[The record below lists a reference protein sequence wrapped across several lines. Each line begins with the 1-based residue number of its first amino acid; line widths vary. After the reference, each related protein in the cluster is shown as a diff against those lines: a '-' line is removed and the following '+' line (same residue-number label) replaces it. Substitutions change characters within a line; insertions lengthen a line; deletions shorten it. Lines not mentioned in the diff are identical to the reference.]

1 MSVHVARDHC
11 LAPSRIVESAPT
23 ATRYGRLLPDLPA
36 HEADDDALLALGGVG
51 GICDASAAIAK
62 ITRLADDATGA
73 AGWPFFGQFIAHD
86 ITADRSPLTI
96 HADVTSLR
104 NARTPRID
112 LEALYGAG
120 PVGSPYLFDRD
131 DPSKMLLGEG
141 GFEVPRN
148 SQGTAII
155 GDPRN
160 DVHLFVNQLH
170 VAFLRAHNGLVD
182 RLRADGESED
192 ELYESARRALRW
204 HYQYVVVADYL
215 PGLVGA
221 ELVDSVLG
229 DGPRLF
235 DPPPGEAYIP
245 LEFADAAFRYGH
257 GQIRHAYRLQVGGP
271 EYPLFPDLVGF
282 GPVPPEH
289 RLDWSVIFDLPGAA
303 PAQRAKKLDGR
314 LPASLIGLPHQVTGD
329 VEVEAYRSLAAL
341 ATGLPSGEAVAAAL
355 GLEPLTAQEVGLV
368 DFGGTP
374 LWLYVLKEAQFRAGG
389 DGLGPVAGRIVAEVL
404 IGLIRADGES
414 YLSVDPKW
422 RPTLPSADPD
432 HFGLG
437 DLLVFATRGAPTTPD
452 RRRLTDDA

>member
-1 MSVHVARDHC
+1 MTVHVARDHC
-11 LAPSRIVESAPT
+11 LAPSRIVEAAP
-23 ATRYGRLLPDLPA
+23 AAARYGRLLPDLPA
-36 HEADDDALLALGGVG
+36 HEADDEALLALGGVG
-51 GICDASAAIAK
+51 GICDASAAISK
-62 ITRLADDATGA
+62 ITRLADDASGA

-86 ITADRSPLTI
+86 ITADRSPLSI

-112 LEALYGAG
+112 LESLYGAG

-131 DPSKMLLGEG
+131 DPAKLLLGEG
-141 GFEVPRN
+141 GFELPRN

-182 RLRADGESED
+182 RMRADGEPEGD
-192 ELYESARRALRW
+192 LYESARRSLRW

-215 PGLVGA
+215 PRLVGA
-221 ELVDSVLG
+221 ELVESVLTQ
-229 DGPRLF
+229 GPKLF
-235 DPPPGEAYIP
+235 NPPPGEAFIP

-282 GPVPPEH
+282 GPVPADH
-289 RLDWSVIFDLPGAA
+289 RLDWSVIFDVPGQ
-303 PAQRAKKLDGR
+303 PKAQRAKKLDGR
-314 LPASLIGLPHQVTGD
+314 LPASLIGLPRQVTGD
-329 VEVEAYRSLAAL
+329 VEVAAYRSLAARDLQRGL

-355 GLEPLTAQEVGLV
+355 GVDPLTPEEVGLR

-374 LWLYVLKEAQFRAGG
+374 LWLYTLKEAQFRAGG
-389 DGLGPVAGRIVAEVL
+389 DRLGPVAGRIVAEVL
-404 IGLIRADGES
+404 IGLIRADPES
-414 YLSVDPKW
+414 YLSVDEQW
-422 RPTLPSADPD
+422 RPTLPSVEAGR
-432 HFGLG
+432 FGLA
-437 DLLVFATRGAPTTPD
+437 DLLTFALREGSLAS
-452 RRRLTDDA
+452 A